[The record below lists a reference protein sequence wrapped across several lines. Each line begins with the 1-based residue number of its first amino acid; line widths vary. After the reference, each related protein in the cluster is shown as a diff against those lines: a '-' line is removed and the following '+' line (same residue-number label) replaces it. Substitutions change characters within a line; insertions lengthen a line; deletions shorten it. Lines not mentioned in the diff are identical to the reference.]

1 MSKFY
6 SELTDEIIK
15 FIEQQKIFFTA
26 SAPPDGRINLSPKGM
41 DTFRCLSRTHVAYLD
56 LTGSGNETAA
66 HLRENGRMTIM
77 MCSFSDEPLILR
89 LYGQGEVISPLHELW
104 HDLLAEFPAIPG
116 VRQIIMLSI
125 ESLQTSCGYAVP
137 TCLDVTERP
146 KLQKWAAKKGVDGI
160 SKYCQQK
167 NRRSIDGLD
176 TGIIPQISA
185 ALTVSSVTEDL
196 S

>member
-6 SELTDEIIK
+6 SELTDELIK

-26 SAPPDGRINLSPKGM
+26 TAPPDGRINLSPKGM
-41 DTFRCLSRTHVAYLD
+41 DTFRCLSRTQVAYLD

-77 MCSFSDEPLILR
+77 MCSFSDDPLILR
-89 LYGQGEVISPLHELW
+89 LYGQGEVISPLHDLW
-104 HDLLAEFPAIPG
+104 PDLLAEFPDIPG
-116 VRQIIMLSI
+116 QRQIILLSI

-137 TCLDVTERP
+137 TCTEVTERP

-160 SKYCQQK
+160 NKYWQQK

-176 TGIIPQISA
+176 TGIAPQI
-185 ALTVSSVTEDL
+185 VTADTAPPD
-196 S
+196 

>member
-6 SELTDEIIK
+6 PELTDEIIK

-66 HLRENGRMTIM
+66 HLRENSRMTIM

-89 LYGQGEVISPLHELW
+89 LYGQGEVISPLHDLW
-104 HDLLAEFPAIPG
+104 DNLLAEFPVMPG
-116 VRQIIMLSI
+116 ARQIIMLSI
-125 ESLQTSCGYAVP
+125 DSLQTSCGYAVP
-137 TCLDVTERP
+137 TCTAVTERP
-146 KLQKWAAKKGVDGI
+146 KLQKWAAKKGIDGI
-160 SKYCQQK
+160 KKYWHLK

-176 TGIIPQISA
+176 TGISPQIDR
-185 ALTVSSVTEDL
+185 TPT
-196 S
+196 